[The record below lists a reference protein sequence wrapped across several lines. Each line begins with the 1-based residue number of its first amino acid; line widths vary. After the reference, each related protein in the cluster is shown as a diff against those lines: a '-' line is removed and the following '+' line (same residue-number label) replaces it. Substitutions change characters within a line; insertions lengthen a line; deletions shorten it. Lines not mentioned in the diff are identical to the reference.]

1 MTFTKVMMDKLRA
14 SRGTIVVIAII
25 GITAYQGFQVMM
37 KDMES
42 RTQQELIRM
51 RYEQERQGQPPKKG
65 AESTKLAIQKML
77 SDLPNKTMR
86 QKLEDAVDA
95 AHKTHGIGF
104 RNSPLDPVDVPMS
117 TSFTGFGEGET
128 SGSFEPQPI
137 EDDDSKAS

>member
-1 MTFTKVMMDKLRA
+1 MLKKLKA
-14 SRGTIVVIAII
+14 SAGTIVFAAVI

-37 KDMES
+37 RDMEL

-51 RYEQERQGQPPKKG
+51 RYEQERRGEAPKKG

-104 RNSPLDPVDVPMS
+104 RNSPLDPVDVAMP

-128 SGSFEPQPI
+128 SGSLESQSI
-137 EDDDSKAS
+137 ADDDAEAF